1 MYDMYVQL
9 YMHVVQFAPPPP
21 QFFLCWVPLTGVW
34 KERSTVYPLL
44 LADWVNLTPKLS
56 LYIYRVSKG
65 DNRHLLSPYIG
76 LGMGD
81 NRHLLSTFIS
91 NVYRLKGALYN
102 ANYALF
108 ISLVRVKTKQNIE

>member
-1 MYDMYVQL
+1 MSYNL
-9 YMHVVQFAPPPP
+9 PPPP
-21 QFFLCWVPLTGVW
+21 NFFMLGAPDWGVKRAEYSISAIVGWLGQFNAQ
-34 KERSTVYPLL
+34 TV
-44 LADWVNLTPKLS
+44 S